1 MKLLPFLTSSD
12 QPKSPPSSSSSWQWP
27 ACAHLET
34 HSFRATTAE
43 EGVESLTISKP
54 CFDTMTTTSKM
65 INMVTETTP
74 VPSCFTTES
83 SSKTTST
90 RSEEES
96 GSDPIELV
104 IRGLRSD
111 RLFFEPE
118 ESNSILEEAKKST
131 TIAASDRGGGVLD
144 LVPYKESVFL
154 SMDSKDPF
162 MDFRSS
168 MLEMIEAHGLKD
180 WEGLEELLGWYL
192 KVNGKF
198 NHGYIIGA
206 FVDLLATL
214 FSSNFVSSSMPESA
228 SSERTETTAMAAGS
242 SSSSSFSCT
251 CSPSSP
257 LSLPSSSL
265 TTPCLSSLDQVD
277 EDDDENGEESSHRLV
292 S

>member
-1 MKLLPFLTSSD
+1 
-12 QPKSPPSSSSSWQWP
+12 
-27 ACAHLET
+27 
-34 HSFRATTAE
+34 
-43 EGVESLTISKP
+43 
-54 CFDTMTTTSKM
+54 
-65 INMVTETTP
+65 MVTETTP
-74 VPSCFTTES
+74 VLSCFTTES

-96 GSDPIELV
+96 GSDPIEVV

-131 TIAASDRGGGVLD
+131 TITASDRGGGVLD
-144 LVPYKESVFL
+144 LVPYKGSVFL

-192 KVNGKF
+192 KVNGKS